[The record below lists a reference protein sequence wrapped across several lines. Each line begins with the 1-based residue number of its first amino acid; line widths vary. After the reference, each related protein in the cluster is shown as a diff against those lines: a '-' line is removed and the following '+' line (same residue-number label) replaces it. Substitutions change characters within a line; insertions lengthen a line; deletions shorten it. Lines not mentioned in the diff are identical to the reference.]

1 MGKNKSGGAVLG
13 IGSGSGSG
21 FGSGLDPVP
30 VAPVIEPTLIDGAY
44 YGRSYELGITTCE
57 DGTVCNAVD
66 TGTIFVAY
74 KGVWY
79 EQPGSFWAASLSSSG
94 TLGLSTEIGKITP
107 ADDLLLF
114 DAVDTGARYV
124 SFQGSWYKQPVQ
136 WSAPASGGGGGGGGS
151 DVLVLHSTYDE
162 SLDADVLDKT
172 ALEIISAS
180 SDGKVVIIAPTIP
193 GMLLTTSYLSYVSQT
208 KLGGAAFKFMRI
220 DPTGQIGVITYT
232 AGTADDYPVLNV

>member
-1 MGKNKSGGAVLG
+1 MGLPTNDYLRIISKSYGPRKPLVVCEASSLDMLADLDCAEGSTATVGGTEYVLDRVNG
-13 IGSGSGSG
+13 W
-21 FGSGLDPVP
+21 V
-30 VAPVIEPTLIDGAY
+30 EP
-44 YGRSYELGITTCE
+44 
-57 DGTVCNAVD
+57 
-66 TGTIFVAY
+66 
-74 KGVWY
+74 
-79 EQPGSFWAASLSSSG
+79 
-94 TLGLSTEIGKITP
+94 
-107 ADDLLLF
+107 
-114 DAVDTGARYV
+114 
-124 SFQGSWYKQPVQ
+124 
-136 WSAPASGGGGGGGGS
+136 GGGGGGS
-151 DVLVLHSTYDE
+151 DSGVLVLHSTYDE

>member
-1 MGKNKSGGAVLG
+1 MSSHDY
-13 IGSGSGSG
+13 IGT
-21 FGSGLDPVP
+21 
-30 VAPVIEPTLIDGAY
+30 VIEPTLIDGAY

-107 ADDLLLF
+107 ADDLELF

-124 SFQGSWYKQPVQ
+124 SFQGRWYKQPVQ
-136 WSAPASGGGGGGGGS
+136 WSAPASGGGGGSSSGG
-151 DVLVLHSTYDE
+151 VLVVNITDDGTTE
-162 SLDADVLDKT
+162 TLDKT
-172 ALEIISAS
+172 WQEIYDALESGSAPMLVFKN
-180 SDGKVVIIAPTIP
+180 SDGYFLNQWQSVEGDEGNGYSVYCVNRQDAANPTQYWAESSTGYP
-193 GMLLTTSYLSYVSQT
+193 SYQYQ
-208 KLGGAAFKFMRI
+208 
-220 DPTGQIGVITYT
+220 
-232 AGTADDYPVLNV
+232 